1 MTYLHKYVTIVLVKQ
16 SSPLGLEWSH
26 TKEEHNMKTYRGMT
40 VIDKFKNTKEGQ
52 YCLAS
57 PIISIDEDED
67 ENFVPEDKCY
77 NQVVLLQKLKGGS
90 RTLCRLDVDVFTSLS
105 DYDKLEKI
113 PDQEFRRN
121 LERLTGIPA
130 DSICITKGAVRKFN
144 LFG

>member
-1 MTYLHKYVTIVLVKQ
+1 
-16 SSPLGLEWSH
+16 
-26 TKEEHNMKTYRGMT
+26 MKTYRGMT

>member
-1 MTYLHKYVTIVLVKQ
+1 
-16 SSPLGLEWSH
+16 
-26 TKEEHNMKTYRGMT
+26 MKKSYRGMA
-40 VIDKFKNTKEGQ
+40 VIDKFVNAEEGQ

-57 PIISIDEDED
+57 PIISIDENED

-77 NQVVLLQKLKGGS
+77 NQVVLLQKHKGGS
-90 RTLCRLDVDVFTSLS
+90 RTICRLDVDVFTSLS
-105 DYDKLEKI
+105 DYWSFKDI

-130 DSICITKGAVRKFN
+130 DSICITKGAVKKFN

>member
-1 MTYLHKYVTIVLVKQ
+1 
-16 SSPLGLEWSH
+16 
-26 TKEEHNMKTYRGMT
+26 MKTTYRGME
-40 VIDKFKNTKEGQ
+40 VIDKYKDVEEGQ

-57 PIISIDEDED
+57 PFIIIDEDED
-67 ENFVPEDKCY
+67 ENFVPEDKFY
-77 NQVVLLQKLKGGS
+77 NQVVLLQKHKGGS
-90 RTLCRLDVDVFTSLS
+90 RTICRLDVDVFTSLS
-105 DYDKLEKI
+105 DYWRFKDI

>member
-1 MTYLHKYVTIVLVKQ
+1 MK
-16 SSPLGLEWSH
+16 
-26 TKEEHNMKTYRGMT
+26 KTYRGMT
-40 VIDKFKNTKEGQ
+40 VIDRFKNAKEGQ

-67 ENFVPEDKCY
+67 KCY
-77 NQVVLLQKLKGGS
+77 NQVVLLQKHKGGS

-105 DYDKLEKI
+105 DYWRFKDI

-130 DSICITKGAVRKFN
+130 DSICITKGAVQKFD